1 MTQNTMETVKTTLMP
16 PLLPGGLMPGLVS
29 VVPVD
34 CGAEDV
40 KTAPPDRM
48 ICQSQTNIIAAQAA
62 GEIKVKAISMKTARR
77 PLPLAMVLSKK
88 GIANSNPFETCTGPP
103 SRLARC
109 QR

>member
-40 KTAPPDRM
+40 KAAPPDRM
-48 ICQSQTNIIAAQAA
+48 ICQSQPNIIAAQAA
-62 GEIKVKAISMKTARR
+62 EEDRGEGDFDGNDEM
-77 PLPLAMVLSKK
+77 PLAPIDVV
-88 GIANSNPFETCTGPP
+88 T
-103 SRLARC
+103 
-109 QR
+109 